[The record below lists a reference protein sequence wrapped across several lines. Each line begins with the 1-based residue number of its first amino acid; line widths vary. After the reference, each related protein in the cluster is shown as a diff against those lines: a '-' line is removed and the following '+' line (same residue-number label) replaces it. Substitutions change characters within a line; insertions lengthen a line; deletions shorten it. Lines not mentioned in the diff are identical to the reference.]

1 MSKQTAHVK
10 MIEQNGGSGAAEY
23 MQQVAGD
30 MNAQVAGPNGSL
42 QYSRVSG
49 GGLEQMAVPAL
60 LLLANNA
67 APKYLRRNA
76 STLKRGGRR
85 RRGGDVAAPVDAQKH
100 GIMTPLSAVTGIAGQ
115 IVNNHDNNKPIYP
128 IPNKLQGVAESEG
141 RSKSAIFG
149 RDAVSYENDTNIN
162 NVKGGNMLQQM
173 AVPVTLMVA
182 NQMFGKRSS
191 KKYSGGKKSKKSKG
205 KRKGGKSSKRSRR
218 R

>member
-1 MSKQTAHVK
+1 

-85 RRGGDVAAPVDAQKH
+85 RRGGGVAVPVDDHLPNDDQQNH
-100 GIMTPLSAVTGIAGQ
+100 GIIKELRSPLDVVNPQLSGETKSRMKMTPLSAVTGIARQ
-115 IVNNHDNNKPIYP
+115 IGNNHDNNKPIGT
-128 IPNKLQGVAESEG
+128 IPNKL
-141 RSKSAIFG
+141 
-149 RDAVSYENDTNIN
+149 DTDIDD
-162 NVKGGNMLQQM
+162 VKGGNMLQQM